1 MFDYLKGSSTKL
13 SDNNFFHP
21 QNNLNLCG
29 YTLCICL
36 FNLKIKGIVCTIHDY
51 DIRKWNTVSVSK
63 CCVITTQ
70 YNIVTSIFMTNVT

>member
-1 MFDYLKGSSTKL
+1 MVIYRDYNSLTSDILLINMDKCFDYLKGSSTKL

-36 FNLKIKGIVCTIHDY
+36 FNLKIKGIACTIHDY
-51 DIRKWNTVSVSK
+51 DIRK
-63 CCVITTQ
+63 
-70 YNIVTSIFMTNVT
+70 